1 MSYALMRVRD
11 TDAAL
16 QAQISA
22 LHRTDIALHR
32 TDIAL
37 QRQINVLLDHTF
49 LIPKKDQEPT
59 P

>member
-16 QAQISA
+16 QAQIS
-22 LHRTDIALHR
+22 ALHR